1 MQLCDNSGFIRGEGA
16 VGFLTKEHTM
26 PNLSYSAILNIRDY
40 RSCEK
45 ERIGKYFREE

>member
-1 MQLCDNSGFIRGEGA
+1 MGLWDNSGFIRGEGA
-16 VGFLTKEHTM
+16 AGFLTTEHTM
-26 PNLSYSAILNIRDY
+26 LNLSYSAFLN